1 MIKKIKYKN
10 NNIMYLNND
19 SSERYLLDEE
29 TPNIGLK
36 LSFDN
41 VTPELYTLIYILS
54 ILLIVTIIFL
64 LLRIL
69 DFIITKSIKIHDY
82 FTYINYDPL
91 IN

>member
-19 SSERYLLDEE
+19 ISERYLLDEE

-54 ILLIVTIIFL
+54 ILFVVTIIFL
-64 LLRIL
+64 LLHIL
-69 DFIITKSIKIHDY
+69 DFIITRSIKLHDY
-82 FTYINYDPL
+82 FKYENYDPL

>member
-10 NNIMYLNND
+10 NNILYLNND
-19 SSERYLLDEE
+19 ISERYLLDEE

>member
-19 SSERYLLDEE
+19 ISERYLLDEE

-69 DFIITKSIKIHDY
+69 DFIITKSIKLHDY

>member
-19 SSERYLLDEE
+19 ISERYLLDEE

>member
-1 MIKKIKYKN
+1 
-10 NNIMYLNND
+10 MYLNND
-19 SSERYLLDEE
+19 ISERYLLDEE

>member
-1 MIKKIKYKN
+1 MHIN
-10 NNIMYLNND
+10 N
-19 SSERYLLDEE
+19 ERYLLDEE

-41 VTPELYTLIYILS
+41 VTPELYSLIYILS

-64 LLRIL
+64 LLRII